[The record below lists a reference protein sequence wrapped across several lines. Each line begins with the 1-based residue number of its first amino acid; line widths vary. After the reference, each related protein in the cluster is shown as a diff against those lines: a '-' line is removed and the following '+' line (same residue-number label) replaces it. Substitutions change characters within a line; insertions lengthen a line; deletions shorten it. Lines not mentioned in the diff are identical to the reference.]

1 MGPSSSVVSMLGL
14 INVNMT
20 SVVALASKPNE
31 PFLLAW
37 PEKNNRK
44 TLITQK
50 SEHSNHNNSLGC
62 CLCFIP
68 CPLFNFLVF
77 TKELFEFFFF
87 PFFGGGGDRMPES
100 KSTTG
105 LSWEPKFFTRNP

>member
-37 PEKNNRK
+37 PKKKKKNNRI

-50 SEHSNHNNSLGC
+50 SEHSNHNNSVITHWGFACVSLPMH
-62 CLCFIP
+62 F
-68 CPLFNFLVF
+68 FNFLVF
-77 TKELFEFFFF
+77 TKELFEFYFF
-87 PFFGGGGDRMPES
+87 PILRGGGDRMPES
-100 KSTTG
+100 
-105 LSWEPKFFTRNP
+105 

>member
-37 PEKNNRK
+37 LKKNNKK

-50 SEHSNHNNSLGC
+50 SEHSNHNNSVITHLGFGC
-62 CLCFIP
+62 VSFPVHCLIF
-68 CPLFNFLVF
+68 
-77 TKELFEFFFF
+77 
-87 PFFGGGGDRMPES
+87 
-100 KSTTG
+100 
-105 LSWEPKFFTRNP
+105 